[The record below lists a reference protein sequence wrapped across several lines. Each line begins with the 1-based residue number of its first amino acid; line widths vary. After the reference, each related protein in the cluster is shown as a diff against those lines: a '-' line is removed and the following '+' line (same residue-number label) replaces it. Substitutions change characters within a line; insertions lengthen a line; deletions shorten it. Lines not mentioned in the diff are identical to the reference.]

1 MHQRTPHRKT
11 TLKARLQEKRTQ
23 IGLDWLNFF
32 IADVQTGFGPFVAV
46 YLATQHWTQSDI
58 GYVLALGGLATVI
71 SQMPAGALV
80 DAVSEKR
87 LLIGSALAI
96 IAGCGLTFAL
106 WPSFWPVAV
115 AEILHGSTA
124 GVIRFSMAALA
135 LGLCG
140 HRALSGRLGRN
151 QRFNSLGTA
160 ATAALMGI
168 VGQALSPNAPFLV
181 AALLCIPAALSLSLI
196 RSTDIDYAESRSS
209 SDRANPR
216 KAHRL
221 RDAARNRQLCVFI
234 FGLFLFQV
242 ANSALVPLA
251 SARMGYE
258 HEGSAVLVTSAV
270 VMVPQLLTAVVA
282 TWVAHRADDWGR
294 KPLML
299 IGLAAA
305 GLRAVCFAF
314 AWNQWTLIP
323 FQLLDGL
330 SAAIIGVLTPLVIAD
345 LTRGTGR
352 YNLAQGAAGTAIGI
366 GGAVSMGASGYV
378 AQHFG
383 YSTAFLA
390 LAAVAAAA
398 IAALWALFAET
409 KPGTAPSAAVQRA

>member
-1 MHQRTPHRKT
+1 MRQRTP
-11 TLKARLQEKRTQ
+11 LKARLREKRSQ

-58 GYVLALGGLATVI
+58 GYVLALGGIASVV
-71 SQMPAGALV
+71 SQLPAGALV
-80 DAVSEKR
+80 DAVSAKR
-87 LLIGSALAI
+87 LLIGVSLAI
-96 IAGCGLTFAL
+96 VAGCALTLAL
-106 WPSFWPVAV
+106 WPSFWPVAI

-168 VGQALSPNAPFLV
+168 VGHIFSPAAPFYV
-181 AALLCIPAALSLSLI
+181 TALLCIPAVLSLGLI
-196 RSTDIDYAESRSS
+196 RSSDIDYAESRSA
-209 SDRANPR
+209 SDKANPR

-221 RDAARNRQLCVFI
+221 RDAARNRQLYVFI
-234 FGLFLFQV
+234 AGLFLFQV
-242 ANSALVPLA
+242 ANSALAPLA
-251 SARMGYE
+251 TARMGYE
-258 HEGSAVLVTSAV
+258 HEGSAELVTSAV
-270 VMVPQLLTAVVA
+270 VMVPQFLTALVA
-282 TWVAHRADDWGR
+282 TWIAQRADDWGR
-294 KPLML
+294 KPLIL
-299 IGLAAA
+299 LGLATA

-314 AWNQWTLIP
+314 AWNPWMLIP

-330 SAAIIGVLTPLVIAD
+330 SAAIIGLLTPLVIAD

-352 YNLAQGAAGTAIGI
+352 YNLAQGAAGTAIGV
-366 GGAVSMGASGYV
+366 GGALSMATSGYIV
-378 AQHFG
+378 QHFG
-383 YSTAFLA
+383 YTVGFLA
-390 LAAVAAAA
+390 LGGVAALG
-398 IAALWALFAET
+398 IAVLWLLFGET
-409 KPGTAPSAAVQRA
+409 RPDAMGTAAAQHA